1 MHVVYFCTIQEHQK
15 RHTLI
20 SQTRDVPMH
29 VWLHVYNSN
38 KSHCLAWI
46 LIRLRGCGH
55 WPFDLCAPENVGR
68 LVTPAKK
75 LEDTIRLAE
84 LVIEVLQQNEEH
96 HAEVSVPEYVRASVL
111 LITWLLSNITLMKS
125 YYIIFFIP
133 SVYGIYLT
141 WNQHSIMGTV
151 RLYNVSRDT
160 HIRVATCIV
169 IGHEHQFTTV
179 KLGGAFWIFPT
190 NWLFVPRL
198 VYESDG
204 NSNILQLKRQWI
216 VKILRDIWPYL
227 KEKQHT

>member
-29 VWLHVYNSN
+29 VWLHVYNGN

-125 YYIIFFIP
+125 YYIIFFFF
-133 SVYGIYLT
+133 
-141 WNQHSIMGTV
+141 
-151 RLYNVSRDT
+151 
-160 HIRVATCIV
+160 
-169 IGHEHQFTTV
+169 HQFMVFISHGISTV
-179 KLGGAFWIFPT
+179 LWGLSDFIMCPGTPTSGLLHALLLVMSTSLPLWNWGVHSGYFPQT
-190 NWLFVPRL
+190 DCSSPV
-198 VYESDG
+198 
-204 NSNILQLKRQWI
+204 
-216 VKILRDIWPYL
+216 
-227 KEKQHT
+227 